1 MKFRTISIVFL
12 LLFSCTVILA
22 ESGAS
27 WLEVSPG
34 GRAGGLAETMTAS
47 VQGATAT
54 YWNPAIVGLSG
65 NSVEMMNN
73 DWFVENSSSQ
83 HIAGSFS
90 LGKYGL
96 GASIH
101 HVGIN
106 DMELRTRPSNNPDAF
121 FDSRNY
127 SIGASLS
134 RPISG
139 GLRGGLTLRYL
150 SEAIHVYHSNGW
162 SMDAGLL
169 YSGLAS
175 GKLDL
180 GLTVRHIG
188 QMDALLNEKYELPTT
203 YSIGGLYRL
212 GLLEKIAPKIMLD
225 VVKVNSYDPSIRLG
239 TEVDFSNYMSL
250 RCGYMTGY
258 EAQGFAAGFGL
269 KYDRWRFDYG
279 YTPLNNDLGHAQR
292 FSVSAVW

>member
-1 MKFRTISIVFL
+1 MKFKFISIIFL
-12 LLFSCTVILA
+12 LLFFQSIVIA
-22 ESGAS
+22 ETGAS
-27 WLEVSPG
+27 WLEISPG

-47 VQGATAT
+47 SQGATST
-54 YWNPAIVGLSG
+54 YWNPAAVGMDG

-73 DWFVENSSSQ
+73 DWWVENSSSQ
-83 HIAGSFS
+83 HIAGSFA

-106 DMELRTRPSNNPDAF
+106 DMELRTRPSDTPEGL

-127 SIGASLS
+127 SIGLSLS
-134 RPISG
+134 RLFSG
-139 GLRGGLTLRYL
+139 GLRGGLSVRYL
-150 SEAIHVYHSNGW
+150 SESISYSHANGW
-162 SMDAGLL
+162 SMDMGVL
-169 YSGLAS
+169 YPGFMSR
-175 GKLDL
+175 KLDL
-180 GLTVRHIG
+180 GFTVRHLG
-188 QMDALLNEKYELPTT
+188 HMDALNSEEYDLPTT
-203 YSIGGLYRL
+203 FSIGALYHL
-212 GLLEKIAPKIMLD
+212 GLFEKFAPKIMMD
-225 VVKVNSYDPSIRLG
+225 VAKVDSYDPSLHLG
-239 TEVDFSNYMSL
+239 TELDFTSFLSL